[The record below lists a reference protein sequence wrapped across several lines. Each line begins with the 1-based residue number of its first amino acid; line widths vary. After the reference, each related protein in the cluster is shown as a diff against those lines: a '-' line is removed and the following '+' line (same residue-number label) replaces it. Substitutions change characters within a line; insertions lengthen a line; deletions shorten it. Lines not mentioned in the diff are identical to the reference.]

1 MQPPGLRLSPG
12 SRGRSQKIGLVPGPA
27 QNSGVQLSC
36 IIGEVRCFEIDPV
49 RAATEKHP
57 MKTGI
62 IGLPQV
68 GKTSLFK
75 ILTKAKLED
84 RGYSNPREA
93 HIGVARV
100 PDQRLD
106 KLSALYSP
114 RKTTYA
120 TVDYVDVAAIG
131 QEALKETAFLAS
143 LRQVDALIHVLR
155 AFDDD
160 SIPHVGPIDPLRDV
174 KSVEFDLM
182 VSDLTQVEKRLERVE
197 KDLKK
202 GRTGELERE
211 KDLLIRSKAAL
222 EQEQPLRELE
232 MTPEEK
238 KLIKGFMFLSQ
249 KPVLYVVNIGE
260 STRLGADLDQAVSRF
275 KLEEP
280 AGRPNAGATAI
291 CGKVEAELAEMDE
304 AEAAEFLSSYG
315 LKDSG
320 LTRLIRKSYELLGLI
335 SFFTAGE
342 DECRAWTVPAGSKA
356 PQAAGAI
363 HSDLE
368 HHFIRAETI
377 RWDTLLTAGSEAAAR
392 AQGTLRL
399 EGKEYVV
406 QDGDVLH
413 IRHSG

>member
-1 MQPPGLRLSPG
+1 
-12 SRGRSQKIGLVPGPA
+12 
-27 QNSGVQLSC
+27 
-36 IIGEVRCFEIDPV
+36 
-49 RAATEKHP
+49 

-93 HIGVARV
+93 HIGVAKV
-100 PDQRLD
+100 PDDRLD

-114 RKTTYA
+114 KKTTHA
-120 TVDYVDVAAIG
+120 TVEYVDVAAIG
-131 QEALKETAFLAS
+131 QEALKETAFLTS
-143 LRQVDALIHVLR
+143 LRNVDALIHVLR
-155 AFDDD
+155 AFEDD

-174 KSVEFDLM
+174 KNVEFDLM
-182 VSDLTQVEKRLERVE
+182 ISDLAQVEKRLERVE
-197 KDLKK
+197 KDMRKM
-202 GRTGELERE
+202 RSAELEQE
-211 KDLLIRSKAAL
+211 QALLVRSKAAL

-232 MTPEEK
+232 MTADEK

-249 KPVLYVVNIGE
+249 KPVLYAVNIGE
-260 STRLGADLDQAVSRF
+260 SGTLGADLESAVERYKLTAVSD
-275 KLEEP
+275 
-280 AGRPNAGATAI
+280 RPNAGATAI
-291 CGKVEAELAEMDE
+291 CGKVEAELADMDE
-304 AEAAEFLSSYG
+304 TEAADFLASYG
-315 LKDSG
+315 LHESG
-320 LTRLIRKSYELLGLI
+320 LVRLIRKSYELLGLI

-368 HHFIRAETI
+368 KHFIRAETI
-377 RWDTLLTAGSEAAAR
+377 RWDTLLAAGSEAAAR

-406 QDGDVLH
+406 HDGDVMH